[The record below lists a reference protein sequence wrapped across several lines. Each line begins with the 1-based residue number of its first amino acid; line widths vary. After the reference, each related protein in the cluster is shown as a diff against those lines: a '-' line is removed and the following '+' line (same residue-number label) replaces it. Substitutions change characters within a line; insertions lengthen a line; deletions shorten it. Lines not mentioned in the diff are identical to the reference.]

1 MRFIFFDRITRLEK
15 AKAAEAIKTF
25 SLAEECYHGHFTHA
39 PIVPAVLF
47 IESMAQVLG
56 WLINYSHDFKLLSI
70 MSLIEG
76 VTVPCNF
83 RPGAPVRVGAEI
95 ISTSSRDSIGRA
107 WVQSSSGAA
116 IARIDR
122 IIYTHRRD
130 IDAATVR
137 AWFRYCNGGQD
148 LA

>member
-15 AKAAEAIKTF
+15 GKAAEAIKTF
-25 SLAEECYHGHFTHA
+25 SLAEECCHGHFNR
-39 PIVPAVLF
+39 VPVVPGVLF

-76 VTVPCNF
+76 VKVPSDF
-83 RPGAPVRVGAEI
+83 RPGATVRVSAEI
-95 ISTSSRDSIGRA
+95 VSTSSRDSIGRA
-107 WVQSSSGAA
+107 WVHSSSGATVA
-116 IARIDR
+116 WIDR
-122 IIYTHRRD
+122 IIYTHRGD
-130 IDAATVR
+130 VDAATLR
-137 AWFRYCNGGQD
+137 DWFRYCNGGED